1 MMTRSEILGF
11 PIRYSDD
18 HFYLLGKKY
27 RLSPG
32 SVRSLRLFLDL
43 VASSAKARI
52 PTGLFTIEKRSGHWN
67 S

>member
-1 MMTRSEILGF
+1 MMSSSEILGF
-11 PIRYSDD
+11 PIWDCYDRI
-18 HFYLLGKKY
+18 YLLEKKY
-27 RLSPG
+27 RLSAG
-32 SVRSLRLFLDL
+32 SVKSLGLFLDL